1 MFMAKKREERRV
13 SARFYPDD
21 PYDTVLMEKV
31 DKMLAHNEFRSM
43 NDLIRQGLNLAYE
56 DCYHYASKSSVETL
70 KLQTEYIA
78 ETISEAILSKME
90 ARLEVHDAKILGAL
104 AILTQDESASSKQI
118 VKTQTENSESSSNKE
133 KEKPTGEISQQAMS
147 FLSGLNAD

>member
-1 MFMAKKREERRV
+1 MAKKREERRV
-13 SARFYPDD
+13 SARFYQDD

-78 ETISEAILSKME
+78 ETISEAIISKME

-104 AILTQDESASSKQI
+104 AMLAQEESISSKQA
-118 VKTQTENSESSSNKE
+118 VTKDSTETFESSSNKE
-133 KEKPTGEISQQAMS
+133 KKKSAGEISQQVIS

>member
-1 MFMAKKREERRV
+1 MAKKREERRV

-78 ETISEAILSKME
+78 ETISEAIISKME

-104 AILTQDESASSKQI
+104 AMLAQEESISSKQA
-118 VKTQTENSESSSNKE
+118 VTKNSTETFESSSNKE
-133 KEKPTGEISQQAMS
+133 KKKSAGEISQQAIS
-147 FLSGLNAD
+147 FRSGLNAD

>member
-1 MFMAKKREERRV
+1 MVKKREERRV

-31 DKMLAHNEFRSM
+31 DKMLSHNEFRSM

-78 ETISEAILSKME
+78 ETISEAIISKME

-104 AILTQDESASSKQI
+104 AMLGQEESASFKQA
-118 VKTQTENSESSSNKE
+118 VTKASTETSESGSNKE
-133 KEKPTGEISQQAMS
+133 KEKPAGEISQQAMS

>member
-1 MFMAKKREERRV
+1 MAKKREERRV
-13 SARFYPDD
+13 SARFYLDD
-21 PYDTVLMEKV
+21 PYDTVLLEKV

-78 ETISEAILSKME
+78 ETISEAIISKME

-104 AILTQDESASSKQI
+104 AMLAQEENASSRQMISKTSTETSERSAS
-118 VKTQTENSESSSNKE
+118 KE
-133 KEKPTGEISQQAMS
+133 KEKSAGEISQHAMS

>member
-1 MFMAKKREERRV
+1 MAKKREERRV
-13 SARFYPDD
+13 SARFYQDD

-78 ETISEAILSKME
+78 ETISEAIISKME

-118 VKTQTENSESSSNKE
+118 VVKTQTETSEMNSGKE
-133 KEKPTGEISQQAMS
+133 KEKSTGEISQQAVS

>member
-1 MFMAKKREERRV
+1 MAKKRQERRV
-13 SARFYPDD
+13 SGRFYLDD

-31 DKMLAHNEFRSM
+31 DKMLATNEFRSM

-56 DCYHYASKSSVETL
+56 DCYHYDSNSSIETL
-70 KLQTEYIA
+70 KFQTEYIA

-90 ARLEVHDAKILGAL
+90 ARMEVHDAKILGAL
-104 AILTQDESASSKQI
+104 AMLAQEESALSRQAITKAST
-118 VKTQTENSESSSNKE
+118 KTFESSSNKE
-133 KEKPTGEISQQAMS
+133 KEKQTGEISQQAMS

>member
-1 MFMAKKREERRV
+1 MAKKREERRV
-13 SARFYPDD
+13 SARFYHDD

-31 DKMLAHNEFRSM
+31 DKMLSHNEFRSM
-43 NDLIRQGLNLAYE
+43 NDLIRQGLKLAYE

-78 ETISEAILSKME
+78 ETISEAIISKME

-104 AILTQDESASSKQI
+104 AMLAQEENLTSGQMISK
-118 VKTQTENSESSSNKE
+118 TSTEISESSSSKE
-133 KEKPTGEISQQAMS
+133 NEKSTGEISQQAMS
-147 FLSGLNAD
+147 FLSELNAD

>member
-1 MFMAKKREERRV
+1 MAKKREERRV
-13 SARFYPDD
+13 SARFYLDD
-21 PYDTVLMEKV
+21 PYDTVLLEKV

-104 AILTQDESASSKQI
+104 AMLAQEESASFKQA
-118 VKTQTENSESSSNKE
+118 VTKATTETSESSASKE
-133 KEKPTGEISQQAMS
+133 IESQLEKYRNRQCHFFRG
-147 FLSGLNAD
+147 

>member
-1 MFMAKKREERRV
+1 MAKKREERRV
-13 SARFYPDD
+13 SARFYQDD

-70 KLQTEYIA
+70 ELQTEYIA

-90 ARLEVHDAKILGAL
+90 ARLEIHDAKILGAL
-104 AILTQDESASSKQI
+104 AMLAQEDSTSFKQA
-118 VKTQTENSESSSNKE
+118 VGKVSTETSESSSNKE
-133 KEKPTGEISQQAMS
+133 KEKSAGEISQQAMS

>member
-1 MFMAKKREERRV
+1 MAKKREERRV
-13 SARFYPDD
+13 SGRFYLDD

-31 DKMLAHNEFRSM
+31 DKMLANNEFRSM

-70 KLQTEYIA
+70 KFQTEYIA
-78 ETISEAILSKME
+78 EAISEAILSKME

-104 AILTQDESASSKQI
+104 AMLGQEESTSYRQMISK
-118 VKTQTENSESSSNKE
+118 TSTETTEISSNKE
-133 KEKPTGEISQQAMS
+133 KEKPAGEISEQAMS
-147 FLSGLNAD
+147 FLTGLNSD

>member
-1 MFMAKKREERRV
+1 MAKKREERRV
-13 SARFYPDD
+13 SARFYQDD

-78 ETISEAILSKME
+78 ETISEAIISKME
-90 ARLEVHDAKILGAL
+90 ARLEVHDAKIIGAL
-104 AILTQDESASSKQI
+104 AMLAQEDSTSFKQAVTKVSTEISERSAS
-118 VKTQTENSESSSNKE
+118 KE
-133 KEKPTGEISQQAMS
+133 KEKSAGEISQQAMS

>member
-1 MFMAKKREERRV
+1 MTKKREERRV
-13 SARFYPDD
+13 SARFYLDD
-21 PYDTVLMEKV
+21 PYDTVLLEKV

-56 DCYHYASKSSVETL
+56 DCYHHASKSSVETL

-104 AILTQDESASSKQI
+104 AMLAQEENASSRQMI
-118 VKTQTENSESSSNKE
+118 SKTSTETSESSLGKE
-133 KEKPTGEISQQAMS
+133 NEKSTGEISQQAMS

>member
-1 MFMAKKREERRV
+1 MAKKREERRV
-13 SARFYPDD
+13 SARFYQDD
-21 PYDTVLMEKV
+21 PYDTVLLEKV

-78 ETISEAILSKME
+78 ETISEVILSKME

-104 AILTQDESASSKQI
+104 AMLAQEENASSRQAVTKASI
-118 VKTQTENSESSSNKE
+118 EAAESNSSIE
-133 KEKPTGEISQQAMS
+133 KEKHAGEISQQAMS

>member
-1 MFMAKKREERRV
+1 MAKKREERRL
-13 SARFYPDD
+13 SGRFYLDD

-70 KLQTEYIA
+70 KLQTQYIA
-78 ETISEAILSKME
+78 ETISEAIISKME

-104 AILTQDESASSKQI
+104 AMLAQEENVSSRQMI
-118 VKTQTENSESSSNKE
+118 SKTSTETSESSLNKE
-133 KEKPTGEISQQAMS
+133 KDKPTGEISQQAMS

>member
-1 MFMAKKREERRV
+1 MAKKREERRI

-31 DKMLAHNEFRSM
+31 DKMFAHNEFRSM

-78 ETISEAILSKME
+78 ETISEAIISKME

-104 AILTQDESASSKQI
+104 AMLAQEESASFKQAI
-118 VKTQTENSESSSNKE
+118 TKATTETSESSASKE
-133 KEKPTGEISQQAMS
+133 KEKSTGKISQQAMS

>member
-1 MFMAKKREERRV
+1 MAKKREERRL
-13 SARFYPDD
+13 SGRFYLDD
-21 PYDTVLMEKV
+21 PYDTVLLEKV
-31 DKMLAHNEFRSM
+31 DKMLAHNEFRSI

-78 ETISEAILSKME
+78 ETISEAIISKME

-104 AILTQDESASSKQI
+104 AMLGQEESASYRQAVTK
-118 VKTQTENSESSSNKE
+118 VTTETAESSSNKE
-133 KEKPTGEISQQAMS
+133 REKHAGEIPQQAMS
-147 FLSGLNAD
+147 FLSGVNAD

>member
-1 MFMAKKREERRV
+1 MAKKREERRV
-13 SARFYPDD
+13 SARFYQDD

-31 DKMLAHNEFRSM
+31 DKMLSNNEFRSM

-78 ETISEAILSKME
+78 ETISEAIISKME

-104 AILTQDESASSKQI
+104 AMLAQEESISSKQA
-118 VKTQTENSESSSNKE
+118 VTKDSTETFESSSNKE
-133 KEKPTGEISQQAMS
+133 KKKSDGEISQQAIS
-147 FLSGLNAD
+147 FLSDLNAD

>member
-1 MFMAKKREERRV
+1 MAKKREERRV
-13 SARFYPDD
+13 SARFYLDD
-21 PYDTVLMEKV
+21 PYDTVLLEKV

-90 ARLEVHDAKILGAL
+90 ARMEVHDAKILGAL
-104 AILTQDESASSKQI
+104 AMLGQEESVKSKESVTKAST
-118 VKTQTENSESSSNKE
+118 KTSESRSNKE
-133 KEKPTGEISQQAMS
+133 KEKPAGEISQRAMS

>member
-1 MFMAKKREERRV
+1 MAKKREERRV
-13 SARFYPDD
+13 SARFYLDD
-21 PYDTVLMEKV
+21 PYDTVLLEKV

-78 ETISEAILSKME
+78 ETISEAIVSKME

-104 AILTQDESASSKQI
+104 AMLAQEESISSKQA
-118 VKTQTENSESSSNKE
+118 VTKDSTETFESSPNKE
-133 KEKPTGEISQQAMS
+133 KEKPAGEISQQAMS

>member
-1 MFMAKKREERRV
+1 MANKREERRV

-104 AILTQDESASSKQI
+104 AMLVQEESASSRQAVAKAA
-118 VKTQTENSESSSNKE
+118 TEASESSSNKE
-133 KEKPTGEISQQAMS
+133 KEKPAGEISQQAIS

>member
-1 MFMAKKREERRV
+1 MAKKREEQRV
-13 SARFYPDD
+13 SARFYQDD

-43 NDLIRQGLNLAYE
+43 NDLIRQGLNLAYK

-78 ETISEAILSKME
+78 ETISEAIISKME

-104 AILTQDESASSKQI
+104 AILTQDESASSKQMV
-118 VKTQTENSESSSNKE
+118 VKTQTETSEMNSGKE
-133 KEKPTGEISQQAMS
+133 KEKSTGEISQQAVS

>member
-1 MFMAKKREERRV
+1 MAKKREERRV

-43 NDLIRQGLNLAYE
+43 NDLISQGLNLAYE

-104 AILTQDESASSKQI
+104 AMLTQEESISSKQA
-118 VKTQTENSESSSNKE
+118 VTKDSKETFESSPNKE
-133 KEKPTGEISQQAMS
+133 MEKPAGEISQQAMS
-147 FLSGLNAD
+147 FLSSLNAD

>member
-1 MFMAKKREERRV
+1 MAKKREERRV
-13 SARFYPDD
+13 SARFYQDD
-21 PYDTVLMEKV
+21 PYDRVLMEKV

-70 KLQTEYIA
+70 KFQTEYIA

-104 AILTQDESASSKQI
+104 AMLAQEETSSSKQA
-118 VKTQTENSESSSNKE
+118 VNKASTETSENSSSKE
-133 KEKPTGEISQQAMS
+133 KEKPVGEISQQAMS

>member
-1 MFMAKKREERRV
+1 MAKKREERRV
-13 SARFYPDD
+13 SARFYQDD

-56 DCYHYASKSSVETL
+56 DCYHYASKCSVETL

-104 AILTQDESASSKQI
+104 AMLAQEENASSRQMI
-118 VKTQTENSESSSNKE
+118 SKTSTETSEISSNKE
-133 KEKPTGEISQQAMS
+133 KEKSAGEISQQAMS

>member
-1 MFMAKKREERRV
+1 MAKKREERRV
-13 SARFYPDD
+13 SARFYLDD

-104 AILTQDESASSKQI
+104 AMLGQEDSALSRQAVSKAS
-118 VKTQTENSESSSNKE
+118 TETSEISSNKE
-133 KEKPTGEISQQAMS
+133 KEKSAGEISMQAMS

>member
-1 MFMAKKREERRV
+1 MAKKREERRV
-13 SARFYPDD
+13 SARFYQDD

-78 ETISEAILSKME
+78 ETISEAIISKME

-104 AILTQDESASSKQI
+104 AMLAQEENVSSRQMI
-118 VKTQTENSESSSNKE
+118 SKTSTETSENSSSKE
-133 KEKPTGEISQQAMS
+133 KEKPTGEISQQALS

>member
-1 MFMAKKREERRV
+1 MAKKREERRV
-13 SARFYPDD
+13 SARFYLDD
-21 PYDTVLMEKV
+21 PYDTVLLEKV

-78 ETISEAILSKME
+78 ETISEAILSKVE

-104 AILTQDESASSKQI
+104 AMLAQEESASSRQS
-118 VKTQTENSESSSNKE
+118 VANAVPEASESSSNKE
-133 KEKPTGEISQQAMS
+133 KEKPAGEISQQAMS

>member
-1 MFMAKKREERRV
+1 MAKKREERRL
-13 SARFYPDD
+13 SGRFYLDD
-21 PYDTVLMEKV
+21 PYDTVLMKKV
-31 DKMLAHNEFRSM
+31 DKMLANNEFRSM
-43 NDLIRQGLNLAYE
+43 NDLIRKGLNLAYE

-104 AILTQDESASSKQI
+104 AMLAQEESASSRQMI
-118 VKTQTENSESSSNKE
+118 TRTPTETTEISLNKE
-133 KEKPTGEISQQAMS
+133 KEKSAGEISQQTMS

>member
-1 MFMAKKREERRV
+1 MAKKREERRV
-13 SARFYPDD
+13 SARFYQDD

-56 DCYHYASKSSVETL
+56 DCYHYASKSSVEAL

-78 ETISEAILSKME
+78 ETISKAILSKME

-104 AILTQDESASSKQI
+104 AMLGQEESVSSKHMI
-118 VKTQTENSESSSNKE
+118 SMTSTETSESGSNKE
-133 KEKPTGEISQQAMS
+133 KEKSTGEISQQAMS
-147 FLSGLNAD
+147 FLSGLNVD

>member
-1 MFMAKKREERRV
+1 MAKKREERRV
-13 SARFYPDD
+13 SARFYLDD

-31 DKMLAHNEFRSM
+31 DKMLDHNEFRSM

-104 AILTQDESASSKQI
+104 AMLAQEESISSKQA
-118 VKTQTENSESSSNKE
+118 VTKDSTETFESSPNK
-133 KEKPTGEISQQAMS
+133 KMEKPAGEISQQAIS